1 MKEVKQM
8 KSNPLIKN
16 FAKTLAQHISNMAVN
31 YGNGDSNNKSSSLKY
46 NEGILKAFLMLEIEY
61 LTQQWAI
68 FYSNE
73 ITNYQR
79 LTSEKMEEKWR

>member
-1 MKEVKQM
+1 M

-16 FAKTLAQHISNMAVN
+16 FAKTLAQNISNMGFN
-31 YGNGDSNNKSSSLKY
+31 YGNGDSNNKSSSSKY

-68 FYSNE
+68 FYSN
-73 ITNYQR
+73 
-79 LTSEKMEEKWR
+79 